1 MFEEDG
7 NLGSIVKMPFRKACN
22 IEVLPH
28 EALLWR
34 RKVLL
39 HLLLDLL
46 FNLIFE
52 LTEEC

>member
-1 MFEEDG
+1 MVEEDG
-7 NLGSIVKMPFRKACN
+7 NLGPVVKMSFSQTCN

-46 FNLIFE
+46 LNLIFE
-52 LTEEC
+52 LTE